1 MPSKK
6 PQINARVTDDQIKA
20 LDRAIKATNME
31 RSEFIRSALAHY
43 IRFLGMTWP
52 DNMPMRGTYERDP
65 KDE

>member
-6 PQINARVTDDQIKA
+6 TQINARVTDDQAKA

-31 RSEFIRSALAHY
+31 RAEFIRTAIAHY
-43 IRFLGMTWP
+43 IRFLGMTWA
-52 DNMPMRGTYERDP
+52 DDMPKRGTYERDP